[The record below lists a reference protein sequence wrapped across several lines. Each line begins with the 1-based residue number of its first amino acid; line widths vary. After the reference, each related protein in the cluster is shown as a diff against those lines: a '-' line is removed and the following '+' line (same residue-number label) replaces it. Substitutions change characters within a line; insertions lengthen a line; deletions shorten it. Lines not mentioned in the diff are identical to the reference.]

1 MNAKYKNLILTG
13 VGVAIGGILFSRYA
27 QSTVN
32 NLLNKVG

>member
-27 QSTVN
+27 QNTVN
-32 NLLNKVG
+32 SLLNKVG

>member
-27 QSTVN
+27 QNTVN
-32 NLLNKVG
+32 NLLSKVG

>member
-27 QSTVN
+27 QKTVN

>member
-27 QSTVN
+27 QNTVN

>member
-27 QSTVN
+27 QNTVN
-32 NLLNKVG
+32 NLLNKAG

>member
-27 QSTVN
+27 KNTVN